1 MLGRYRSEIRTG
13 CANERP
19 SGSVRGAP
27 GNWCPYRDQQL
38 YGSMP
43 AEDLKSG
50 PLDASIS
57 FALGRGI
64 SMPVKQ
70 HSHKHPEVEH
80 LVRALEAKTKKLEK
94 AVRDLQRKF
103 KTHDHPHT
111 H

>member
-1 MLGRYRSEIRTG
+1 MAIY
-13 CANERP
+13 
-19 SGSVRGAP
+19 
-27 GNWCPYRDQQL
+27 QQL

-43 AEDLKSG
+43 AEDLKSSL
-50 PLDASIS
+50 LDASIS

-80 LVRALEAKTKKLEK
+80 RVRALEAKTKKLEK
-94 AVRDLQRKF
+94 AVRDLQHKL